1 MTVAKRPVIGVLCC
15 NETLGRPVQTVA
27 TRFVAPLARFSDST
41 VMLVPAVRDAVDIA
55 VLTSLLDGV
64 LLTGS
69 RSNVA
74 PERYGGAALPEGQHI
89 DRERDEVALALAGRL
104 IEAGKPVFG
113 IFYFFYIIIIKRG
126 FRDGISGLIYYFI
139 QGFCY
144 RFLVD
149 ILILFYK
156 LKKFKP

>member
-55 VLTSLLDGV
+55 VLTTLLDGV

-74 PERYGGAALPEGQHI
+74 PERYA
-89 DRERDEVALALAGRL
+89 
-104 IEAGKPVFG
+104 
-113 IFYFFYIIIIKRG
+113 
-126 FRDGISGLIYYFI
+126 
-139 QGFCY
+139 
-144 RFLVD
+144 
-149 ILILFYK
+149 
-156 LKKFKP
+156 